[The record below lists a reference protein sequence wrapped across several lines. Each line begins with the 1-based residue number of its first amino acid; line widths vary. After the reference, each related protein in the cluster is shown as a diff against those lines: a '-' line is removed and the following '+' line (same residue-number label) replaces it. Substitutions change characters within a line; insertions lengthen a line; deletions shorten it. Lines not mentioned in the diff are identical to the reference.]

1 MLSQLTSIF
10 ANQSQ
15 LVLLLLRLP
24 IVAIALSFHEMSH
37 AYVAH
42 KMGDDT
48 ARNLGRLTMNPLKH
62 LDLIGSISLVLF
74 GIGWAKPVPV
84 NARNFDNPKKG
95 MALTALAGPAS
106 NLIMSIVALIPLA
119 FAFYLFDFSVTVLQ
133 IIYLFLYL
141 FHYLNLIYAV
151 FNLIPV
157 PPLDGS
163 RIALIFLPEKVYFGI
178 MKYER
183 IIMLIFFAILFFVGF
198 NFISLI
204 CSYISSG
211 MIYLI
216 SLIPGLSD
224 FSKAPSLFNFIIYS
238 YNS

>member
-1 MLSQLTSIF
+1 MLSRITQIF
-10 ANQSQ
+10 SSPVNIA
-15 LVLLLLRLP
+15 LFLIRLP

-95 MALTALAGPAS
+95 MALTAFAGPVS
-106 NLIMSIVALIPLA
+106 NLILSILGLIP
-119 FAFYLFDFSVTVLQ
+119 FVISFYLLDTSSTVLWL
-133 IIYLFLYL
+133 IYQFFHM
-141 FHYLNLIYAV
+141 FHYLNLVYAV
-151 FNLIPV
+151 FNMLPV

-163 RIALIFLPEKVYFGI
+163 RLALIFLPDKVYFGI

-183 IIMLIFFAILFFVGF
+183 IIMLVFFVFLYFIGF
-198 NFISLI
+198 EFIGTI
-204 CSYISSG
+204 CSYISNG
-211 MIYLI
+211 MIYLV
-216 SLIPGLSD
+216 SLIPGLGE
-224 FSKAPSLFNFIIYS
+224 LRLIIS
-238 YNS
+238 

>member
-1 MLSQLTSIF
+1 MLSHITQIF
-10 ANQSQ
+10 SSPVNIA
-15 LVLLLLRLP
+15 LFLIRLP

-84 NARNFDNPKKG
+84 NARNFDKPKKG
-95 MALTALAGPAS
+95 MALTAFAGPVS
-106 NLIMSIVALIPLA
+106 NLILSILGMIP
-119 FAFYLFDFSVTVLQ
+119 FVISFYVFSANTDSTVWWLVFQ
-133 IIYLFLYL
+133 FFYM
-141 FHYLNLIYAV
+141 FHYLNLVYAV
-151 FNLIPV
+151 FNMLPV

-163 RIALIFLPEKVYFGI
+163 RLALIFLPDKIYFGV

-183 IIMLIFFAILFFVGF
+183 IIMILFFVFLYFIGF
-198 NFISLI
+198 EFISTI
-204 CSYISSG
+204 CSYISNG
-211 MIYLI
+211 MIYLV
-216 SLIPGLSD
+216 SLIPGLSELR
-224 FSKAPSLFNFIIYS
+224 SIIS
-238 YNS
+238 